1 MLAALTR
8 LLSCVPPVY
17 IAKWYY
23 GSMRSSSTKGFTL
36 IELIVAIGLASI
48 VITALLSFFTVFIGH
63 QVRAQDERVALET
76 VRFLFAELSRE
87 TYFGHDYACG
97 QTVNNV
103 CRCLTFKDQLGK
115 QVKIWYDKT
124 NKQVK
129 RATKLFDPNPRV
141 CDTAD
146 GSDRWVPFTDDAV
159 SVTNLSF
166 ELENDVAKQPR
177 VQARIDAEY
186 TIDDSTENVS
196 FKTQITSRI
205 LDPSQNILNTFV
217 ATSENENAAVI
228 HNFAYGPRIDE
239 SGRAKYLKK
248 DKETPTD
255 NQKEAD
261 IVCRDRVGN
270 NFLDSLC
277 QKSAG
282 IVATEFTSDGLYIL
296 GDNGLL
302 FFIPQATIDDA
313 LTATGAIGDRG
324 PVYKESL
331 DNIQEAVVRVLG
343 KQESSSCR
351 FCANDPQGVVSIH
364 PAGEYLY
371 TRSYDGALHRVDN
384 AVAVRIVKGGTNKE
398 TIRNIAT
405 TNNRVLLFYRDSAGI
420 RTARLFSANT
430 LISPDDIDGGCREFT
445 YVPSNTQSN
454 RCRQLHPDPDKEN
467 GTGITPSEITHS
479 SLFRFLDAL
488 QVINDTVS
496 LWYQDAT
503 GRHLVSIGQGASK
516 LKRSDAVARGGIF
529 AYGNGLNKYTSIC
542 DGGTD
547 LCAIDSITDT
557 TPTVISTAGTS
568 PLTDHL
574 HFRNLPI
581 AINKEGRLVYFS
593 GVQQGDT
600 ATAISVY
607 NNPKTK
613 TETETETNTQRI
625 LCDTVVEDGK
635 QVAFKHLS
643 EKHPTKEIV
652 AAAGTS
658 LINGYID
665 EIYLL
670 EPTTS
675 TKKQYSGNELN
686 IVCDKDHTE
695 RYHLPTTAGPTG
707 GLDLVRLHG
716 VEFWESKPST
726 P

>member
-1 MLAALTR
+1 
-8 LLSCVPPVY
+8 
-17 IAKWYY
+17 
-23 GSMRSSSTKGFTL
+23 MRSSSTKGFTL

-48 VITALLSFFTVFIGH
+48 VITALLSFFTVFIGN

-103 CRCLTFKDQLGK
+103 CQCLTFRDQLGK
-115 QVKIWYDKT
+115 QVKIWYDSA

-129 RATKLFDPNPRV
+129 RATKLFDPNPKV
-141 CDTAD
+141 CGT
-146 GSDRWVPFTDDAV
+146 SDKWVPFTDNAV

-166 ELENDVAKQPR
+166 ELENDAAKQPR

-186 TIDDSTENVS
+186 TVADNTENVS

-205 LDPSQNILNTFV
+205 LDPSQNVLNTFV

-228 HNFAYGPRIDE
+228 YNFAYGPRVDE
-239 SGRAKYLKK
+239 SGRAEYLKK
-248 DKETPTD
+248 DGETPT
-255 NQKEAD
+255 NNPKEAD

-270 NFLDSLC
+270 VFLDSFC
-277 QKSAG
+277 EESAG
-282 IVATEFTSDGLYIL
+282 IVAAEFTSDGLYIL
-296 GDNGLL
+296 GDNGLV
-302 FFIPQATIDDA
+302 FHIPEAVIDDA
-313 LTATGAIGDRG
+313 LAATGMVGSRN
-324 PVYKESL
+324 PVEKKSL
-331 DNIQEAVVRVLG
+331 DIQNAVVRVLG
-343 KQESSSCR
+343 EDGYSTCR

-364 PAGEYLY
+364 PAGGYLY
-371 TRSYDGALHRVDN
+371 TRSYNGALHRVDD
-384 AVAVRIVKGGTNKE
+384 ARADRIVTGGTNKE

-405 TNNRVLLFYRDSAGI
+405 DDDQILLFYRDKAGT
-420 RTARLFSANT
+420 RTARLFSAGSS
-430 LISPDDIDGGCREFT
+430 ISLVDIIGGCSEFR
-445 YVPSNTQSN
+445 YMPSNTQSN

-467 GTGITPSEITHS
+467 GISITPSDITRPV
-479 SLFRFLDAL
+479 LFRFLDAL
-488 QVINDTVS
+488 QVINNTVS

-516 LKRSDAVARGGIF
+516 LKRSDTVARGGIF

-542 DGGTD
+542 DDGTD
-547 LCAIDSITDT
+547 LCVIDSITDT
-557 TPTVISTAGTS
+557 TPTTIPTAGTS

-574 HFRNLPI
+574 HFRNFPI
-581 AINKEGRLVYFS
+581 AINKEGQLVYFS

-600 ATAISVY
+600 ATAISVHK
-607 NNPKTK
+607 NTG
-613 TETETETNTQRI
+613 ETSERRI
-625 LCDTVVEDGK
+625 LCDAVIEDGR
-635 QVAFKHLS
+635 QVTFKHLS

-652 AAAGTS
+652 AAIGTS

-675 TKKQYSGNELN
+675 AKKQYSGNELTT
-686 IVCDKDHTE
+686 ICGDEDYVE
-695 RYHLPTTAGPTG
+695 RYHLPATTGPAA

>member
-1 MLAALTR
+1 
-8 LLSCVPPVY
+8 
-17 IAKWYY
+17 
-23 GSMRSSSTKGFTL
+23 MRSSATQGFTL

-63 QVRAQDERVALET
+63 QVRAQDERAALET

-103 CRCLTFKDQLGK
+103 CHCLTFKDQLGK

-129 RATKLFDPNPRV
+129 RATKLFDPNPKV
-141 CDTAD
+141 CDT
-146 GSDRWVPFTDDAV
+146 SDKWVPFTDNAV
-159 SVTNLSF
+159 SVKSLSF
-166 ELENDVAKQPR
+166 ELENDATKQPR

-186 TIDDSTENVS
+186 TIGDNTENVS

-205 LDPSQNILNTFV
+205 LDPSQNVLNTFV

-228 HNFAYGPRIDE
+228 HNFVYGPKVDD
-239 SGRAKYLKK
+239 SGQYLDSNDKPTTRERA
-248 DKETPTD
+248 
-255 NQKEAD
+255 N

-270 NFLDSLC
+270 TFLESFC

-282 IVATEFTSDGLYIL
+282 IVTTEFTRDGLYIL

-313 LTATGAIGDRG
+313 LTATGAVGDGG

-331 DNIQEAVVRVLG
+331 INIQKAVVRVLG
-343 KQESSSCR
+343 KQGSSSCR

-384 AVAVRIVKGGTNKE
+384 TVAVRIVKGGTNKE
-398 TIRNIAT
+398 TVRNIAT
-405 TNNRVLLFYRDSAGI
+405 TSNRVLLFYRDSAGA
-420 RTARLFSANT
+420 RTTRLFSANT

-454 RCRQLHPDPDKEN
+454 RCRQLHPDPDKDN
-467 GTGITPSEITHS
+467 GINITPSDITRPA
-479 SLFRFLDAL
+479 LFRFLDTL
-488 QVINDTVS
+488 QIINNTVS
-496 LWYQDAT
+496 LWYQDAV

-516 LKRSDAVARGGIF
+516 LKRSDAVARGGVF

-542 DGGTD
+542 DDGTD
-547 LCAIDSITDT
+547 LCVIDSITDT
-557 TPTVISTAGTS
+557 TPTTISTAGTS

-593 GVQQGDT
+593 GVQQSDT

-607 NNPKTK
+607 NNKAA
-613 TETETETNTQRI
+613 ETNGRRV
-625 LCDTVVEDGK
+625 LCDAVIEDGR
-635 QVAFKHLS
+635 QVTFKHLS
-643 EKHPTKEIV
+643 EKHPTEEIV
-652 AAAGTS
+652 AAVGTS

-670 EPTTS
+670 EPTTAA
-675 TKKQYSGNELN
+675 KKQYSGNELN

-695 RYHLPTTAGPTG
+695 RYHLPATTGPAG